1 MKKLLFVYNSHAG
14 KGLIKGNLCE
24 IVDIFTKG
32 GYDVTVYPTQAPL
45 DGYEKIKNEA
55 GEYDIVVVSGG
66 DGTLSEA
73 VQGLME
79 QADKIPL
86 GYIPAGSTNDFA
98 VSMSIPT
105 KMTGAAQNIIN
116 GVYFDYDVGEFN
128 GQYYVYVAGFGAF
141 TDVSYETSQNAKNVF
156 GHMAYIAEAI
166 RRLPKYTGCSM
177 TVEHDGEIIEGSF
190 ILGLISNSISL
201 GGMKKL
207 ISDGVCFDDGLFEVI
222 LVKTPTSPLALQSL
236 LTEAALN
243 KLSEKNFI
251 TFKTSRV
258 IFKSDSDIAWTL
270 DGESG
275 GLHKKVEIIN
285 HKQAV
290 RFVIKPDNKTAE
302 QQLINSIDTSEIPID
317 TVLED
322 QRDIEK

>member
-166 RRLPKYTGCSM
+166 RRLPKYTECSM